1 MLAMFFH
8 DRQIEQ
14 DLVERIQAIHIDD
27 SYHTPSAHTFPDVED
42 QAGLLC
48 AQSRLRFAGPDRKEV
63 LLRHGCRILDVEISV
78 IQHLALLSVCRI
90 ALAAGA
96 ALCRPRLG
104 LTPPFRDG
112 DTSLRRIRLWVQQ
125 SNRS

>member
-8 DRQIEQ
+8 DRQIER

-63 LLRHGCRILDVEISV
+63 PLRHGCRMLDVESV
-78 IQHLALLSVCRI
+78 IQHLCSSPFAELPWLQEPRF
-90 ALAAGA
+90 AG
-96 ALCRPRLG
+96 
-104 LTPPFRDG
+104 RDQG
-112 DTSLRRIRLWVQQ
+112 SR
-125 SNRS
+125 

>member
-1 MLAMFFH
+1 LLLKPLVHVSGEVFKSAQGSHIDPHMLAMFFH

-63 LLRHGCRILDVEISV
+63 LCDM
-78 IQHLALLSVCRI
+78 
-90 ALAAGA
+90 GA
-96 ALCRPRLG
+96 RYSMWKSA
-104 LTPPFRDG
+104 
-112 DTSLRRIRLWVQQ
+112 
-125 SNRS
+125 